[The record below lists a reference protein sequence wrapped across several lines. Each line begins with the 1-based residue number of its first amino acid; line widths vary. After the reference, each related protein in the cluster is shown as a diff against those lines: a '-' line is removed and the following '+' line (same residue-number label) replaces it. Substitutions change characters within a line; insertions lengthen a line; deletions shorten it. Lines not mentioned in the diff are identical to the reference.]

1 MKIKGNTKMETPKNN
16 QNNKTEKIL
25 QELIQ
30 QQQRVSTDISKL
42 FQVIS
47 TGFKQ
52 SDKKIKEMGNLLSE
66 EIKGTELL
74 VKQILNDSSLKT
86 DNYFS
91 AINKSERNWETLIDS
106 IISNDMADQFKR
118 INIDICGST
127 VKAISKRLGETF
139 EMGMML
145 IGEQSIIPVELSLT
159 LDIEAIDDHIENH
172 LIPFKKYFPEHKNK
186 AIYGAVAYI
195 HVEENAEQYASQKGM
210 LLLTFNDEN
219 RLVIKNSPDFKPLE
233 W

>member
-1 MKIKGNTKMETPKNN
+1 
-16 QNNKTEKIL
+16 
-25 QELIQ
+25 
-30 QQQRVSTDISKL
+30 
-42 FQVIS
+42 
-47 TGFKQ
+47 
-52 SDKKIKEMGNLLSE
+52 
-66 EIKGTELL
+66 
-74 VKQILNDSSLKT
+74 
-86 DNYFS
+86 
-91 AINKSERNWETLIDS
+91 
-106 IISNDMADQFKR
+106 
-118 INIDICGST
+118 
-127 VKAISKRLGETF
+127 
-139 EMGMML
+139 MML